1 MSNRGVFKG
10 CECINSPTHPH
21 LYELLEILELFYE
34 WKKEAGEDKKK
45 YITWQS
51 SEDISWLIF
60 GIVGIAHIYLCKDKS
75 RTMKQRSAGT
85 DDCEHEF
92 AGIKSKNNKPTQQ
105 DCRNYTARMTG
116 ARTSTFTTINKSNTS
131 GDKVIFTEEITA
143 PIKKKRKLN

>member
-75 RTMKQRSAGT
+75 RTMK
-85 DDCEHEF
+85 
-92 AGIKSKNNKPTQQ
+92 
-105 DCRNYTARMTG
+105 
-116 ARTSTFTTINKSNTS
+116 
-131 GDKVIFTEEITA
+131 
-143 PIKKKRKLN
+143 